1 MAFPLGTL
9 SKAQFLKRYWQ
20 KRPLLVR
27 QAFPFFPELVSPDEL
42 AGLSC
47 EESLVS
53 RIILEKGG
61 AHPWEVRRGPF
72 KASSFK
78 KLPPTHWTLLVNGV
92 DRYVPAVND
101 LLGVFS
107 FIPNWRIDDV
117 MISYAVKKG
126 NVGAH
131 VDNFDVFLIQASG
144 TREWQIESKP
154 LLKDAF
160 KPNLDV
166 RLLQKFKPDQ
176 RWKLEPGDMLYLPPR
191 VPHHGIAVT
200 DDCMT
205 YSVGFRAPTHAELID
220 SAATYSLSKLD
231 ETLRYSDP
239 DLTPQH
245 PGEIS
250 QKSLKRVKQILESVR
265 LEGDA
270 LTQWF
275 GQISTTPK
283 DDDVEIPVEPPLRSA
298 ALLKQLNAGAALCRA
313 EGSRVAFA
321 RSTGR
326 GVWLFTNGESL
337 LLPAGALGFAK
348 LLSEFIEL
356 PTEELLSEC
365 KKPAHR
371 QLLLDLVNRGV
382 FYFPGVL

>member
-9 SKAQFLKRYWQ
+9 TTAQFLKRYWQ
-20 KRPLLVR
+20 KRPLLIR
-27 QAFPFFPELVSPDEL
+27 QAFPRFPELVSPDEL

-47 EESLVS
+47 DEALMS

-61 AHPWEVRRGPF
+61 KTPWEVRRGPF
-72 KASSFK
+72 KASTFK

-144 TREWQIESKP
+144 TREWQIESTP
-154 LLKDAF
+154 QHEDNF
-160 KPNLDV
+160 KPNIDV
-166 RLLQKFKPDQ
+166 RLLKRFKPDQ

-191 VPHHGIAVT
+191 FAHHGIAQT

-220 SAATYSLSKLD
+220 SAATYSLSKID
-231 ETLRYSDP
+231 ETVRYTDP
-239 DLTPQH
+239 DLSPQH

-250 QKSLKRVKQILESVR
+250 KKSLKAVEQILERAR
-265 LEGDA
+265 LKGDS

-275 GQISTTPK
+275 GQIATTPK
-283 DDDVEIPVEPPLRSA
+283 DDDVEVAVEPPLTA
-298 ALLKQLNAGAALCRA
+298 AELVAYLKSGATLCRS
-313 EGSRVAFA
+313 EGSRIAFA
-321 RSTGR
+321 GAEKG
-326 GVWLFTNGESL
+326 GVWLFTNGEST
-337 LLPAGALGFAK
+337 LLPASGKDFAK
-348 LLSEFIEL
+348 LLSEGVEL
-356 PTEELLSEC
+356 PTAELVSAC
-365 KKPAHR
+365 KQALHR
-371 QLLLDLVNRGV
+371 SLLLELVNRGV
-382 FYFPGVL
+382 FYFPSL

>member
-9 SKAQFLKRYWQ
+9 SSAEFLKKYWQ
-20 KRPLLVR
+20 KRPLLIR
-27 QAFPFFPELVSPDEL
+27 QAFPRFPELVTPDEL

-47 EESLVS
+47 DEGLMS
-53 RIILEKGG
+53 RLILEKGG
-61 AHPWEVRRGPF
+61 VKPWEVRRGPF
-72 KASSFK
+72 KSSTFK
-78 KLPPTHWTLLVNGV
+78 KLPKTHWTLLVNGV
-92 DRYVPAVND
+92 DRYVPAVHD

-131 VDNFDVFLIQASG
+131 VDNFDVFLIQAKG
-144 TREWQIESKP
+144 TREWQIESKAQII
-154 LLKDAF
+154 DEF

-166 RLLQKFKPDQ
+166 RLLKKFKPDQ

-191 VPHHGIAVT
+191 FAHHGIAQT

-205 YSVGFRAPTHAELID
+205 YSIGFRAPTHAELID
-220 SAATYSLSKLD
+220 SAATHSLSKID
-231 ETLRYSDP
+231 ETLRYTDP

-250 QKSLKRVKQILESVR
+250 RKSLKRVQQILESAR

-275 GQISTTPK
+275 GQLATTPK
-283 DDDVEIPVEPPLRSA
+283 DEDVELPVEPPLNAAQLTAQLKTGA
-298 ALLKQLNAGAALCRA
+298 ALLRA
-313 EGSRVAFA
+313 EGSRVAYA
-321 RSTGR
+321 AAEKKGL
-326 GVWLFTNGESL
+326 WLFTNGESV
-337 LLPAGALGFAK
+337 LLPASALEFAK
-348 LLSEFIEL
+348 LLSDTIEL
-356 PTEELLSEC
+356 PNDELLAAC
-365 KKPAHR
+365 KQTVNRAV
-371 QLLLDLVNRGV
+371 LLELVNRGV
-382 FYFPGVL
+382 FYFPSLN